1 MLATIMAEKC
11 RNPLKPSCKRK
22 DIAVYMLVGDEILP
36 ICEGCWRSMAEM
48 DVEWGEDGFK
58 VRVKARKR
66 GRLSSKRHE
75 K

>member
-1 MLATIMAEKC
+1 MAEKC
-11 RNPLKPSCKRK
+11 HNPLKPSCGRE
-22 DIAVYMLVGDEILP
+22 DIAVYILAGNKILP
-36 ICEGCWRSMAEM
+36 ICEGCWRSLAKM